1 LAPRPCLTL
10 EWADG
15 GHDVSTSWDSE
26 DSFWKRTALY
36 SAIAVAV
43 VAAGGA
49 IYYFEFMKKPVPPA
63 AAPVAQAPAQ
73 AAPEPEKEHHP
84 IASAPDRPLP
94 KLSDSDS
101 EMASALAGVLGKTPI
116 DQMLVPEMVIRHIVV
131 TIDNLPRNKVAE
143 QMRPLR
149 PIGGE
154 TKVITTG
161 DTTTLS
167 PENAARY
174 AALMKLVQSTDIKQL
189 GALYIRYYPLFQQA
203 YEDLGYPGQYFN
215 DRLVEVIDHLLQT
228 PDIRQP
234 IELKQGKVF
243 YEFADPA
250 LEARSAGQKLL
261 MRMGP
266 QNEAILKDKLKELRV
281 YVTTSQDTPKEATPE
296 ATPGTAAAP
305 ADTAAPAVRPDTVPE
320 ATPAR

>member
-1 LAPRPCLTL
+1 M
-10 EWADG
+10 
-15 GHDVSTSWDSE
+15 STSWDSE

-49 IYYFEFMKKPVPPA
+49 IYYFEFMKKPAPPA
-63 AAPVAQAPAQ
+63 AAPVAQAPAESAQ
-73 AAPEPEKEHHP
+73 EPEKEHHP
-84 IASAPDRPLP
+84 IASQPDKPLP
-94 KLSDSDS
+94 KLNESDS
-101 EMASALAGVLGKTPI
+101 ELTSALAGVVGKGPI
-116 DQMLVPEMVIRHIVV
+116 DQMLVPEMVVRHIVV

-149 PIGGE
+149 PVGGE
-154 TKVITTG
+154 TVVTTAG

-167 PENAARY
+167 PENSARY
-174 AALMKLVQSTDIKQL
+174 AAVMKLIQGTDIKQI

-215 DRLVEVIDHLLQT
+215 DRLVEVIDHLLQA
-228 PDIRQP
+228 PDLRQP
-234 IELKQGKVF
+234 VQLKQGKVF
-243 YEFADPA
+243 YEYADPA

-266 QNEAILKDKLKELRV
+266 QNEAVIKAKLKELRV
-281 YVTTSQDTPKEATPE
+281 YVTTSQD
-296 ATPGTAAAP
+296 AP
-305 ADTAAPAVRPDTVPE
+305 ADATPSGPAAPGDAAAPAVRPDSTPE
-320 ATPAR
+320 ATPAK

>member
-1 LAPRPCLTL
+1 
-10 EWADG
+10 
-15 GHDVSTSWDSE
+15 
-26 DSFWKRTALY
+26 
-36 SAIAVAV
+36 

-63 AAPVAQAPAQ
+63 PPPVAQAPAE

-84 IASAPDRPLP
+84 IASVPDKPLP
-94 KLSDSDS
+94 KLSESDS
-101 EMASALAGVLGKTPI
+101 EMTSALAGVLGKSPL
-116 DQMLVPEMVIRHIVV
+116 DQLLVPEMVIRHIVV

-149 PIGGE
+149 SIGGE

-174 AALMKLVQSTDIKQL
+174 APLMKLVQGTDINQL

-228 PDIRQP
+228 PELRQP

-266 QNEAILKDKLKELRV
+266 QNEAIIKDKLKALRV
-281 YVTTSQDTPKEATPE
+281 YVTTSQDTPKEATQE
-296 ATPGTAAAP
+296 APAAPGDAAAP
-305 ADTAAPAVRPDTVPE
+305 AVTPDSVPE